1 MLRHFLG
8 IVMGGVFALIFYV
21 VFFVD
26 IDLTQWAPKEDDVP
40 DFKFENVIIS
50 HVNNGVVEME
60 LNASSATIYRDSNKV
75 HLKTAKGVFYFGA
88 GDFFLLDSPS
98 ADYDM
103 LTQAMQLED
112 ASMAYLN
119 QGTPLWVYSKWL
131 QWNPEGQEIISE
143 TDSDLYFRDMKIKTR
158 YLKLDL
164 AENKMYLD
172 DRPEMLMEVLQ

>member
-75 HLKTAKGVFYFGA
+75 HLKKAKGVFYFGA
-88 GDFFLLDSPS
+88 GDFFFYWIRHRLI
-98 ADYDM
+98 M
-103 LTQAMQLED
+103 
-112 ASMAYLN
+112 
-119 QGTPLWVYSKWL
+119 
-131 QWNPEGQEIISE
+131 IC
-143 TDSDLYFRDMKIKTR
+143 
-158 YLKLDL
+158 
-164 AENKMYLD
+164 
-172 DRPEMLMEVLQ
+172 

>member
-1 MLRHFLG
+1 
-8 IVMGGVFALIFYV
+8 
-21 VFFVD
+21 
-26 IDLTQWAPKEDDVP
+26 
-40 DFKFENVIIS
+40 
-50 HVNNGVVEME
+50 
-60 LNASSATIYRDSNKV
+60 
-75 HLKTAKGVFYFGA
+75 
-88 GDFFLLDSPS
+88 
-98 ADYDM
+98 M